1 MPKYYAYM
9 IAGYYLYFTSKCIVE
24 AFHVHASDKR
34 LSEESLLD
42 PGSMRSTSEPSAGQR
57 RPRRPHAVLAC
68 MRSPS
73 SRFLRLAVAMA
84 SMTSWYSA
92 EGWIRLCRG
101 TTMSEHL
108 R

>member
-1 MPKYYAYM
+1 
-9 IAGYYLYFTSKCIVE
+9 
-24 AFHVHASDKR
+24 
-34 LSEESLLD
+34 
-42 PGSMRSTSEPSAGQR
+42 MRSTSEPSAGQR

-68 MRSPS
+68 MRSLS

-92 EGWIRLCRG
+92 EGWTRLCRG

-108 R
+108 RYIVMRHNNHYDKGPSRQIRLMRPVGVIAVI

>member
-1 MPKYYAYM
+1 MG
-9 IAGYYLYFTSKCIVE
+9 ILLLTGVDGNLGGE
-24 AFHVHASDKR
+24 AARILLELAPHDQLIFW
-34 LSEESLLD
+34 SLLD

-84 SMTSWYSA
+84 SMTSRYSA